1 MVGGGGD
8 AGAAA
13 GSAGDGDGKAGD
25 TLVLLDTMLVSS
37 YMQCSPPRH
46 SALVRCCRRRDEVAR
61 AGPIGSLSRTVLRKN
76 AKQQSVDAQHWFRGG
91 RQNGSVV

>member
-8 AGAAA
+8 AGIVA
-13 GSAGDGDGKAGD
+13 GTVGDGDGKAGD

-46 SALVRCCRRRDEVAR
+46 SALVRCQHRQCHELASGTNVFSVAR
-61 AGPIGSLSRTVLRKN
+61 STA
-76 AKQQSVDAQHWFRGG
+76 
-91 RQNGSVV
+91 